1 MEGKQNRQH
10 CRTAMLV
17 VENILD
23 EDQALLVTY
32 DPDKTSALAIEE
44 ALENGLERSEYVDTE
59 FVGVVRDILSDLAE
73 EVRSIP
79 LIQV

>member
-1 MEGKQNRQH
+1 MEGKQNKQH

-44 ALENGLERSEYVDTE
+44 ALENGLESAEYADTE
-59 FVGVVRDILSDLAE
+59 FVEVVRDILSDLAE
-73 EVRSIP
+73 EVRSIK

>member
-1 MEGKQNRQH
+1 MEDNQNKQH

-44 ALENGLERSEYVDTE
+44 TLENGLERSEYADTE
-59 FVGVVRDILSDLAE
+59 FVEVVRDILSDLAE
-73 EVRSIP
+73 EVRSIK

>member
-1 MEGKQNRQH
+1 
-10 CRTAMLV
+10 MLV
-17 VENILD
+17 VENILI

-44 ALENGLERSEYVDTE
+44 ALENGLERSEYDDMDFE
-59 FVGVVRDILSDLAE
+59 EAVRDILSDLAK

>member
-1 MEGKQNRQH
+1 MEDNQNKQH

-44 ALENGLERSEYVDTE
+44 TLENGLERAEYADTE
-59 FVGVVRDILSDLAE
+59 FVEVVRDILSDLAE
-73 EVRSIP
+73 EVRSIK